1 LNKGAF
7 VYLSKLKIKVMEKSD
22 LKRIQTTLEV
32 VTDNLDDLVNELAP
46 GSREAKKLV
55 DHLYK
60 TISDVCNELENE
72 L

>member
-1 LNKGAF
+1 
-7 VYLSKLKIKVMEKSD
+7 MEKSD

-46 GSREAKKLV
+46 GSRVAKKLV
-55 DHLYK
+55 DQLYK
-60 TISDVCNELENE
+60 TIGDVCSELENE